1 MPSQYRP
8 QLLGWIGDLDK
19 GATNITGADDRLL
32 YANDNYCAF
41 IRKTKSDQIF
51 YFFISIVC
59 IILSVIALPVFIELI
74 INLGFEFNSEKSRLT
89 SEERFL
95 LEIVMI
101 VLLLCFI
108 ATLYLMIP
116 ELYQNLFTRRGSP
129 IIFNRKTGKVYVN
142 ESYFFNFKVVR
153 NPLTFFHPNKKRIK
167 EYDWAHLQ
175 GVGIHN
181 FSRYSLVSIILMVC
195 KPHSHKTI
203 DHIMLDPAR
212 NGIGSY
218 LVWGW
223 VNNFMCANDLINL
236 NAGKY
241 NSQQETQFKKDIIKG
256 QGWPDWMVEA
266 FNATSQKELADIKQK
281 YNVKP

>member
-19 GATNITGADDRLL
+19 GTKYITGADDRLL

-59 IILSVIALPVFIELI
+59 IILSVIVLPLLIYSFTIIEFISDEDYFFAIMVVVTL
-74 INLGFEFNSEKSRLT
+74 F
-89 SEERFL
+89 
-95 LEIVMI
+95 
-101 VLLLCFI
+101 CFI
-108 ATLYLMIP
+108 AILYLMIP
-116 ELYQNLFTRRGSP
+116 ELYQNLFTSRGSP

-281 YNVKP
+281 YNVNP